1 LISQVLKHYLRWR
14 VEREGKTLPK
24 RPDPRAARAIMEA
37 NRLRGDDNTETVR
50 SFHTHAVRDALELL
64 YPQQDKHDIPSV
76 WLPPLYTLWV
86 LIWVVVGVML
96 GLNWVNPTHAPI
108 SNVVMLLLWGS
119 ASMGIL
125 LSIITAVEQLKFSV
139 IISAC
144 TGLYLGALMGIHH
157 WPMPAL
163 LAPQITADM
172 LLETEVG
179 IPKLANDVIYL
190 ALPRIAV
197 MSYFLI
203 LCQGFIQPDRPWV
216 ARTPPQYYVFILCDF
231 ATAYTLQGWLMVSP
245 WIEAD
250 ASIARLLTT
259 PALAAGW
266 RVFEHYDTL
275 FPLITTSGII
285 VDAFF
290 YQLLAL
296 LCLMIFGGMAW
307 LVAEGANI
315 TALRYGEMPDAKRF
329 ARGGQ
334 VTHPEAWRLSRKAGL
349 IVAANS
355 AFLPFIY
362 FIDAI
367 LLVAYAAVTLL
378 LSYTVHGSR
387 DEPKVEKDT

>member
-24 RPDPRAARAIMEA
+24 RPDPHTAKAVMEA

-50 SFHTHAVRDALELL
+50 RFNTHTVRDALELL
-64 YPQQDKHDIPSV
+64 YPQQNDHDIPNV
-76 WLPPLYTLWV
+76 WLPPVFTLWV
-86 LIWVVVGVML
+86 LIWVVVGMTL

-108 SNVVMLLLWGS
+108 PNAIMLLLWASGS
-119 ASMGIL
+119 IGII
-125 LSIITAVEQLKFSV
+125 LSIIAAVEQTKLSV

-144 TGLYLGALMGIHH
+144 TGIYLGTLMGIHH
-157 WPMPAL
+157 WPMPNL
-163 LAPQITADM
+163 LAPHVTADM
-172 LLETEVG
+172 LLETEAG
-179 IPKLANDVIYL
+179 IPSLALDVMYL
-190 ALPRIAV
+190 ALPRVAV

-203 LCQGFIQPDRPWV
+203 LSQGLIQPYRPKLGGLPSEV
-216 ARTPPQYYVFILCDF
+216 YVFVACDF
-231 ATAYTLQGWLMVSP
+231 ATAYTLQAWLMHSP

-250 ASIARLLTT
+250 AAIASLLTT

-266 RVFEHYDTL
+266 RVVEHYDTL
-275 FPLITTSGII
+275 FPLIATSGII
-285 VDAFF
+285 IDAFF

-296 LCLMIFGGMAW
+296 ICMLVFGIMAW
-307 LVAEGANI
+307 FVANSANI
-315 TALRYGEMPDAKRF
+315 TALRFGEMPDAKRF
-329 ARGGQ
+329 ARGGRI
-334 VTHPEAWRLSRKAGL
+334 THPAAWRLSRKAGL

-378 LSYTVHGSR
+378 LTYTVHGSR